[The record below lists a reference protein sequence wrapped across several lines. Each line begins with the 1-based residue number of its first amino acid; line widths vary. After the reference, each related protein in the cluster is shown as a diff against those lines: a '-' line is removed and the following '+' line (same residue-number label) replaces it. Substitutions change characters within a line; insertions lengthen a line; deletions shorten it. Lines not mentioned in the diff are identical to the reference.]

1 EGAGV
6 QVLEMQF
13 LAPVEVTC
21 DVCQG
26 QRFNPE
32 TLEITFKDKNVA
44 QVLDLTIEEALA
56 LFANLPKIATG
67 LQTLVDVGLGY
78 LKLGQP
84 STTLAGGEA
93 QRVKLATELQRPAT
107 GRTLYVLDEPTTGLH
122 FADVRRLLECLHALV
137 DAGNTVLVIEHNVD
151 VIKSADWVIDLGP
164 EGGEGGGRIVAEGT
178 PEDVAR
184 AGTSTGRALAAA
196 LADRPPPA
204 PAHARAPAAGDASR
218 EIRVHHA
225 RKNNLR
231 GVDVAIPLGSFA
243 VVTGPSGSGKSSLA
257 FETLFSEGQRR
268 FIESMSTYARRFLG
282 RMDRAPVDAI
292 EGLGPA
298 IAIDQKA
305 ASRSPRSTVA
315 TTTEIQDY
323 LRLLW
328 ARIGRPHCPT
338 HGQELV

>member
-1 EGAGV
+1 ALPESRLREYKKGRFSFNVHGGRCEACEGAGV

-13 LAPVEVTC
+13 RAPVEVTR

-26 QRFNPE
+26 QRVNPE
-32 TLEITFKDKNVA
+32 TLEIAFKDKNVA

-84 STTLAGGEA
+84 STTLSGGEA

-184 AGTSTGRALAAA
+184 AGTSTGR
-196 LADRPPPA
+196 
-204 PAHARAPAAGDASR
+204 
-218 EIRVHHA
+218 
-225 RKNNLR
+225 
-231 GVDVAIPLGSFA
+231 
-243 VVTGPSGSGKSSLA
+243 
-257 FETLFSEGQRR
+257 
-268 FIESMSTYARRFLG
+268 
-282 RMDRAPVDAI
+282 
-292 EGLGPA
+292 
-298 IAIDQKA
+298 
-305 ASRSPRSTVA
+305 
-315 TTTEIQDY
+315 
-323 LRLLW
+323 
-328 ARIGRPHCPT
+328 
-338 HGQELV
+338 